1 MRYGLILLIGLLFSA
16 SSSAV
21 DSTGKVFDIYVF
33 QNTSTVLFRIEGAQL
48 NECAT
53 TNRYAIDLTQLGG
66 EAFFSLIL
74 AAEATGKEVSVRGT
88 DLCNIHH
95 DSEDA
100 NWIKTNS

>member
-1 MRYGLILLIGLLFSA
+1 MKYGLACLFGLLFSA
-16 SSSAV
+16 SSFAV
-21 DSTGKVFDIYVF
+21 DSTGNVFDIYVF
-33 QNTSTVLFRIEGAQL
+33 QNTSTVLYRIEGTQL
-48 NECAT
+48 NACAT
-53 TNRYAIDLTQLGG
+53 TNRYAIDLAQVGG

-88 DLCNIHH
+88 DRCDIHH